1 MDSSIVDVTGAGE
14 RISFSHMGDDSV
26 VVDRLGDE
34 YQKQLNLTGQQVDIL
49 NRLWYPSNNF
59 SSIPFCRSQIV
70 KLFVLIL
77 DDLSYKYQK
86 QGTAIEVEFNTVA
99 DLMTRSRYKNGLNDY
114 SYKHTMLSS
123 LTDIHY
129 NIFKHAENA
138 LRVHYG
144 HTRKINTDV
153 DFSDEE
159 VLTEYHSRITDKL
172 SQVLQIWI
180 PRVDMP
186 DRKTE
191 RLLYAQSPGRWRQ
204 AFERI
209 SREFRNDTP
218 RYMDLVMDLAEL
230 NSSNPSLEMIYYEAS
245 KDISSVDPQA
255 ALVLYIHYIYAD
267 LLSETFDNR
276 PLNKTNI
283 KKLFK
288 TDEQLHD
295 FQVVIENLIASRDI
309 SQALSAVST
318 LLLPKRKKISLN
330 AEAIEVIK
338 QRHSGTVELLN
349 KYLQEEEEPAT
360 VPEVVMAA
368 DVPAPVELPFEG
380 AGKIFSDEINLSAIQ
395 SDVLMHFS
403 RNNFAVPQ
411 SEIGEMAK
419 EKGVFKNQLIDSIN
433 ESCFEV
439 IDDVLIEEEED
450 NYVIYEQ
457 YYQNILAK

>member
-1 MDSSIVDVTGAGE
+1 MDLSIVDVTGAGE
-14 RISFSHMGDDSV
+14 RISFSLAGDDAFA
-26 VVDRLGDE
+26 VDRLGDE
-34 YQKQLNLTGQQVDIL
+34 YQKQLNLSGQQVDIL

-77 DDLSYKYQK
+77 DDLAYKYQK

-99 DLMTRSRYKNGLNDY
+99 DLMTRSRFKNGLNDY

-123 LTDIHY
+123 LTDIYY

-144 HTRKINTDV
+144 HTRKINTDI
-153 DFSDEE
+153 DLSDEE
-159 VLTEYHSRITDKL
+159 VLSAYHSRITDKL
-172 SQVLQIWI
+172 AQVLMIWI

-204 AFERI
+204 AFEQI
-209 SREFRNDTP
+209 SKEFKSDIP
-218 RYMDLVMDLAEL
+218 RYLDLVMDLAEL
-230 NSSNPSLEMIYYEAS
+230 NSANPSLEMIYYEAS
-245 KDISSVDPQA
+245 KDISSVNPQA
-255 ALVLYIHYIYAD
+255 ALTLYIHYIYAD
-267 LLSETFDNR
+267 LLSDTFDNR

-309 SQALSAVST
+309 RQALAAVSS

-330 AEAIEVIK
+330 ADAIEAIK

-349 KYLQEEEEPAT
+349 KYLQEDEEPIA
-360 VPEVVMAA
+360 VAEVLPAQDIHEQVMLTT
-368 DVPAPVELPFEG
+368 DG
-380 AGKIFSDEINLSAIQ
+380 AGKVFIHELNLSALQ
-395 SDVLMHFS
+395 SDILIHFS

-411 SEIGEMAK
+411 SEIEEMAK
-419 EKGVFKNQLIDSIN
+419 ERGVFKNQLIDSIN
-433 ESCFEV
+433 EACFET
-439 IDDVLIEEEED
+439 IDDVLIEEEEE

>member
-1 MDSSIVDVTGAGE
+1 MDLSIVNVAGAGE
-14 RISFSHMGDDSV
+14 RISYSRVDDDAALV
-26 VVDRLGDE
+26 GRLGDE
-34 YQKQLNLTGQQVDIL
+34 YQNFLNLNGQQVHIL
-49 NRLWYPSNNF
+49 NQLWYPNNNF

-99 DLMTRSRYKNGLNDY
+99 DLMTRNRIKNGLNDY
-114 SYKHTMLSS
+114 NYKYTMLSS

-144 HTRKINTDV
+144 HTRKINTDLNI
-153 DFSDEE
+153 SDEE
-159 VLTEYHSRITDKL
+159 VLAEYHTRIADKL
-172 SQVLQIWI
+172 SQVLLVWI

-191 RLLYAQSPGRWRQ
+191 RLLYAQSPGRWRP
-204 AFERI
+204 AFEKI
-209 SREFRNDTP
+209 SKEFINNTA

-230 NSSNPSLEMIYYEAS
+230 NSSNPSLEMIYYEAY
-245 KDISSVDPQA
+245 KDISSVDTQA
-255 ALVLYIHYIYAD
+255 ALTLYIHYIYAD
-267 LLSETFDNR
+267 LLSDTFDNR

-283 KKLFK
+283 KRLFK
-288 TDEQLHD
+288 TQEQLLD
-295 FQVVIENLIASRDI
+295 FQVIIENLIASRDI
-309 SQALSAVST
+309 SQALAAVST

-349 KYLQEEEEPAT
+349 KYLQDEEESAT
-360 VPEVVMAA
+360 LTQVVVA
-368 DVPAPVELPFEG
+368 VEIPAPVVSSAGG
-380 AGKIFSDEINLSAIQ
+380 AGNVFIDSVNLSSLQ
-395 SDVLMHFS
+395 CDVLIHFS

-411 SEIGEMAK
+411 SAIEEMAK
-419 EKGVFKNQLIDSIN
+419 KRGAFKNQLIDSIN
-433 ESCFEV
+433 EACFEA

>member
-1 MDSSIVDVTGAGE
+1 MDLSIVDVTGAGE
-14 RISFSHMGDDSV
+14 RISYSPTGYDTGT
-26 VVDRLGDE
+26 VDRLGDE
-34 YQKQLNLTGQQVDIL
+34 YQKELNLNDQQVHIL
-49 NRLWYPSNNF
+49 NRLWYPNNNF

-86 QGTAIEVEFNTVA
+86 QGTAIEVEFNTIA
-99 DLMTRSRYKNGLNDY
+99 DLMTRSRFKNGLNDY

-144 HTRKINTDV
+144 HTRKINTDP
-153 DFSDEE
+153 DISDEE
-159 VLTEYHSRITDKL
+159 VLTAYHNRITDKL
-172 SQVLQIWI
+172 AQVLQIWI

-209 SREFRNDTP
+209 SGDFRNDIP

-230 NSSNPSLEMIYYEAS
+230 NSANPSLEMIYYEAS
-245 KDISSVDPQA
+245 KDISSVNPQA
-255 ALVLYIHYIYAD
+255 ALTLYIHYIYAD
-267 LLSETFDNR
+267 LLSDTFDNR

-295 FQVVIENLIASRDI
+295 FQVVIENLIASRDLGK
-309 SQALSAVST
+309 ALTAVSAV
-318 LLLPKRKKISLN
+318 LLPKRRKISLN
-330 AEAIEVIK
+330 PDAIEVIK
-338 QRHSGTVELLN
+338 KRHSGTVELLN
-349 KYLQEEEEPAT
+349 KYLQEEEEPAPVT
-360 VPEVVMAA
+360 ETPPSADIPDPVV
-368 DVPAPVELPFEG
+368 LPTG
-380 AGKIFSDEINLSAIQ
+380 GTGKIFIDGVNLSVLQ
-395 SDVLMHFS
+395 SDVLIHFS
-403 RNNFAVPQ
+403 RNNFAVSQ

-419 EKGVFKNQLIDSIN
+419 DRGVFKNQLIDSIN
-433 ESCFEV
+433 EACFE
-439 IDDVLIEEEED
+439 ILDDVLIEEEED
-450 NYVIYEQ
+450 NYVIYEH

>member
-1 MDSSIVDVTGAGE
+1 MDLSIVDVTGAGE
-14 RISFSHMGDDSV
+14 PISFSHAGNEGFAA
-26 VVDRLGDE
+26 DRLGDE
-34 YQKQLNLTGQQVDIL
+34 YEKQLNLTGQQVDIL
-49 NRLWYPSNNF
+49 NLLWYPSNNF
-59 SSIPFCRSQIV
+59 SSIPFCRLQLV

-77 DDLSYKYQK
+77 DDLAYKYQK
-86 QGTAIEVEFNTVA
+86 QGTAIEVEFNTIA
-99 DLMTRSRYKNGLNDY
+99 DLMTRSRFKTGLNDY

-123 LTDIHY
+123 LTDIYH

-153 DFSDEE
+153 YISDED
-159 VLTEYHSRITDKL
+159 VLAEYHGRITDKL
-172 SQVLQIWI
+172 AQVLMIWI

-204 AFERI
+204 AFEHI
-209 SREFRNDTP
+209 SRDFKSNIP

-230 NSSNPSLEMIYYEAS
+230 NSENPSLEMIYYEAS
-245 KDISSVDPQA
+245 KDISAVNPQA
-255 ALVLYIHYIYAD
+255 ALTLYIHYIYAD
-267 LLSETFDNR
+267 LLSDTFDNR
-276 PLNKTNI
+276 PLNKANI

-295 FQVVIENLIASRDI
+295 FQVVVKNLIASRDI
-309 SQALSAVST
+309 TQALAAVST

-330 AEAIEVIK
+330 ADAIEVIK

-349 KYLQEEEEPAT
+349 KYLQEDEEPA
-360 VPEVVMAA
+360 VAG
-368 DVPAPVELPFEG
+368 ELPPAAAKPEPVPLTTQV
-380 AGKIFSDEINLSAIQ
+380 AGEIFSDELNLSALQ
-395 SDVLMHFS
+395 SEILIHFNKS
-403 RNNFAVPQ
+403 NFAVPQ
-411 SEIGEMAK
+411 SEMEEMAK
-419 EKGVFKNQLIDSIN
+419 ERGAFKNQLIDSIN
-433 ESCFEV
+433 EACFDM
-439 IDDVLIEEEED
+439 IDDVLIEEEEE

>member
-114 SYKHTMLSS
+114 SYKHTMISS

-191 RLLYAQSPGRWRQ
+191 RLLYAQSPGRWRL

-209 SREFRNDTP
+209 SKEFRNDTP

-255 ALVLYIHYIYAD
+255 ALTLYIHYIYTD

-295 FQVVIENLIASRDI
+295 FQVVIENLISSRDI
-309 SQALSAVST
+309 GQALAAVST

-330 AEAIEVIK
+330 ADAIEVIK

-349 KYLQEEEEPAT
+349 KYLQEDEEPA
-360 VPEVVMAA
+360 VVQIAVAA
-368 DVPAPVELPFEG
+368 DIPEPVVLPFEG
-380 AGKIFSDEINLSAIQ
+380 AGKIFIDEVKLSALQ

-411 SEIGEMAK
+411 SEISEMAK

>member
-14 RISFSHMGDDSV
+14 RVSFSHTDYDTGP
-26 VVDRLGDE
+26 VDRLGDE
-34 YQKQLNLTGQQVDIL
+34 YQKQLNLNDQQVDIL
-49 NRLWYPSNNF
+49 NQLWYPSNNF

-77 DDLSYKYQK
+77 DDLSYKYQR

-99 DLMTRSRYKNGLNDY
+99 DLMTRSRVKHGLNDY

-138 LRVHYG
+138 LRIHYG
-144 HTRKINTDV
+144 HTRKINTDP
-153 DFSDEE
+153 DISDEE
-159 VLTEYHSRITDKL
+159 VLSEYHLRISDKL
-172 SQVLQIWI
+172 SQVLQVWI

-186 DRKTE
+186 DRKTD
-191 RLLYAQSPGRWRQ
+191 RLLYGQSPGRWRQ

-209 SREFRNDTP
+209 SKESRNNTP

-255 ALVLYIHYIYAD
+255 ALTLYIHYIHAD
-267 LLSETFDNR
+267 LLSDTFDNR

-295 FQVVIENLIASRDI
+295 FQVVIENLVASRNLG
-309 SQALSAVST
+309 QALAAVST
-318 LLLPKRKKISLN
+318 VLLPKRKKISLN
-330 AEAIEVIK
+330 ADAIEVIK

-349 KYLQEEEEPAT
+349 KYLQEDEESVALVQVPLAVDMPEP
-360 VPEVVMAA
+360 VVSVSNGTAAIFIA
-368 DVPAPVELPFEG
+368 DV
-380 AGKIFSDEINLSAIQ
+380 NLSAIQ
-395 SDVLMHFS
+395 CDILMHFS

-411 SEIGEMAK
+411 SEIEQMAK
-419 EKGVFKNQLIDSIN
+419 ERGAFKNQLIDSIN
-433 ESCFEV
+433 EVCYQLL
-439 IDDVLIEEEED
+439 DDVLIEEEED
-450 NYVIYEQ
+450 NYVIYEH

>member
-14 RISFSHMGDDSV
+14 RISFSHMGDDDV

-77 DDLSYKYQK
+77 DDLSYKYWK
-86 QGTAIEVEFNTVA
+86 LGTAIEVEFNTVA

-114 SYKHTMLSS
+114 SYKHTMISS

-191 RLLYAQSPGRWRQ
+191 RLLYAQSPGRWRL

-209 SREFRNDTP
+209 SKEFRNDTP

-245 KDISSVDPQA
+245 KDISLVDPQA
-255 ALVLYIHYIYAD
+255 ALTLYIHYIYTD

-295 FQVVIENLIASRDI
+295 FQVVIENLISSRDI
-309 SQALSAVST
+309 SQALVAVKT

-330 AEAIEVIK
+330 ADAIEVIK

-349 KYLQEEEEPAT
+349 KYLQEEEEPADVT
-360 VPEVVMAA
+360 QVAIAA
-368 DVPAPVELPFEG
+368 DIPEPLVPPFEG
-380 AGKIFSDEINLSAIQ
+380 TGKIFIDEVKLSAIQ

-433 ESCFEV
+433 EACFEV